1 MNFRFKERANII
13 MDRMLLNSTSRRLK
27 LLELLNSSG
36 QWVLVNYVAKELGC
50 SPQTVISDCEHFENE
65 WPDYLTIDFSKK
77 RGLRFQMVKNHPIS
91 DLYKE
96 IMKEALTF
104 SLMEIAFFNPGM
116 NSTFYHQKLFISD
129 SSLYRVF
136 RSLKPILE
144 ERGINFAQ
152 TSYTMTGS
160 NELQVR
166 YFLILY
172 FLEVNKLGDWPF
184 PLDKKLLMETI
195 EIVKS
200 IFEFKMNVSFSNY
213 LLYAMA
219 ITIIREQQGFKV
231 RPSIINKHLN
241 ANPIQ
246 SEEKLDL
253 FLHEHFPEVDKNSF
267 YLSIFWWNYCWNNPQ
282 EKENVRQYGEQFM
295 ALLSDSLGMKPSAE
309 SKEAIITWMMH
320 IYARHQFYPY
330 EKFILYDH
338 YHYATISV
346 KRTYTFY
353 TQKVAE
359 CLDQI
364 EKKSRFPWKTTY
376 LDEMLHKILLL
387 WEKLLDSMDKLH
399 PKISV
404 VILSNIGDE
413 HADILSYLLKKRFQD
428 NISICFSG
436 DELALEKTLDY
447 DLCISNYTIADINED
462 NLIVVDD
469 IPSNKNWFDLS
480 AIIRSKRHF

>member
-1 MNFRFKERANII
+1 

-27 LLELLNSSG
+27 LLELLNSSS

-50 SPQTVISDCEHFENE
+50 SPQTVISDCEHIENE

-104 SLMEIAFFNPGM
+104 ALMEAAFFNPGM
-116 NSTFYHQKLFISD
+116 NSAFYHQKLFISD

-136 RSLKPILE
+136 RSLKPLLQ
-144 ERGINFAQ
+144 ERGIDFAQ

-172 FLEVNKLGDWPF
+172 FLEVNKISDWPF
-184 PLDKKLLMETI
+184 PLDKKQLMKTI

-200 IFEFKMNVSFSNY
+200 IYEFKMNVSFSNY

-219 ITIIREQQGFKV
+219 ITIIREQQGFKI

-241 ANPIQ
+241 VNPIEP
-246 SEEKLDL
+246 SENLDL
-253 FLHEHFPEVDKNSF
+253 FLQENFPEVDKNSF
-267 YLSIFWWNYCWNNPQ
+267 YLSIFWWNYSWNNAQ
-282 EKENVRQYGEQFM
+282 EKQNVRQYAEQFM
-295 ALLSDSLGMKPSAE
+295 SLLSDSIGIKPSAE
-309 SKEAIITWMMH
+309 SNEAIVTWMMH

-338 YHYATISV
+338 YHYATVSV

-376 LDEMLHKILLL
+376 LNEMLHKILLL
-387 WEKLLDSMDKLH
+387 WANLLDSLEQLQ

-404 VILSNIGDE
+404 VILSNIGIE
-413 HADILSYLLKKRFQD
+413 HSDILSYLLQKDFKKKLLFAFQEM
-428 NISICFSG
+428 N
-436 DELALEKTLDY
+436 
-447 DLCISNYTIADINED
+447 
-462 NLIVVDD
+462 
-469 IPSNKNWFDLS
+469 
-480 AIIRSKRHF
+480 